1 MTTGNPDLQ
10 ASAGAIRLINATL
23 ASIHAHGLCATTVDT
38 ICQHSGLSRGMI
50 RHCFSSKENLIV
62 ATYRYLGD
70 IWKWEGLAR
79 RQRFKRGDRDELYA
93 LVEDMFST
101 QNFDPVRI
109 SSWFALSIAAAS
121 DAGLRAVNHAI
132 YAEIRTN
139 ASEIFAAVA
148 KAEGRKIDSWNQ
160 ACVLTALA
168 DGLWLQH
175 LLDNAS
181 ITTEMA
187 IDVCRRFIDGS
198 LAATNA
204 GARFA
209 G

>member
-1 MTTGNPDLQ
+1 MTTENPDLQ
-10 ASAGAIRLINATL
+10 APAGAVRLINATL

-50 RHCFSSKENLIV
+50 RHCFSSKENLIGE
-62 ATYRYLGD
+62 TYRYLGD
-70 IWKWEGLAR
+70 IWKWEALAR
-79 RQRFKRGDRDELYA
+79 RQRFQRGDRAELYA

-109 SSWFALSIAAAS
+109 SAWFALSAAAAS
-121 DAGLRAVNHAI
+121 DVELRAVNHAI
-132 YAEIRTN
+132 YAEVRTN
-139 ASEIFAAVA
+139 ACEIFAAVS
-148 KAEGRKIDSWNQ
+148 KAENRKIDSWKQ

-175 LLDNAS
+175 LLDSDS
-181 ITTEMA
+181 ISAEMA
-187 IDVCRRFIDGS
+187 IDVCRQFIDSS
-198 LAATNA
+198 LAATNND
-204 GARFA
+204 ARFA